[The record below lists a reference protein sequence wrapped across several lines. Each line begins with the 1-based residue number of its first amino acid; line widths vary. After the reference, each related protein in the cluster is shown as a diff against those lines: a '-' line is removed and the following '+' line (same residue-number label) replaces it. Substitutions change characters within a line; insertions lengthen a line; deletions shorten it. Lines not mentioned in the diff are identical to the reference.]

1 MNPEI
6 FVDTS
11 GFFSL
16 LSPRDDSHKDAVEI
30 LKKSQRTHQLFVTT
44 DYIIDETATL
54 LNARGIGHF
63 AGILFDSIK
72 SSNVCRIEWMD
83 RELFTK
89 TQTCFEKHLDHAWSF
104 TDCFSF
110 LIMKELK
117 LKNALTKD
125 KHFKEAGYAPL
136 LIIKD

>member
-1 MNPEI
+1 MKPEI

-16 LSPRDDSHKDAVEI
+16 LSSRDDAHREAVK
-30 LKKSQRTHQLFVTT
+30 LLDMARKTNQLFVTT

-54 LNARGIGHF
+54 LSARGVGHC
-63 AGILFDSIK
+63 AGILFDTV
-72 SSNVCRIEWMD
+72 SSSQVCRIEWMD
-83 RELFTK
+83 QERFAQ
-89 TQTCFEKHLDHAWSF
+89 TQIYFEKHLDHEWSF

-110 LIMKELK
+110 LIMKEFK

-125 KHFKEAGYAPL
+125 RHFKEAGYVPL
-136 LIIKD
+136 LIN